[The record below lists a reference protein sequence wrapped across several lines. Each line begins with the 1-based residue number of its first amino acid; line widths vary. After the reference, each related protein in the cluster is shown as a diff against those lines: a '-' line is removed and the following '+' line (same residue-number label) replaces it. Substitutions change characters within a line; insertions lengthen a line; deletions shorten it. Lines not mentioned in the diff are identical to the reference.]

1 MKEGLWGLVNGT
13 EAEPEAAD
21 RRAAYA
27 ARKDKALAIIVLAI
41 ETKLLYLVG
50 DPVDPQVVWEKLA
63 NQFQK
68 KSWANKLELK
78 RKLFSMKLT
87 NSGSVQEH
95 VKAMTEVLDE
105 LSIVDVPVKEEDRV
119 VYLLASL
126 PDSYSMLVTALEA
139 NVEVPKLE
147 VVTERLLHEE
157 RKQKTRSNN
166 LVLVKRKL
174 LLQGMVRD
182 LDATIVKS
190 WGTSKEI
197 AMSLLESSR
206 GWPKIEGEVRIV
218 QLSNMQR
225 TPVAKKEPVYL

>member
-21 RRAAYA
+21 RRSAYA

-147 VVTERLLHEE
+147 VVTERL
-157 RKQKTRSNN
+157 
-166 LVLVKRKL
+166 
-174 LLQGMVRD
+174 
-182 LDATIVKS
+182 
-190 WGTSKEI
+190 
-197 AMSLLESSR
+197 ESSR